1 MFINLQLPITRGH
14 DCLSIG
20 KFCNSM
26 GQVALIV
33 SLYDPKL
40 LIIWEIYEKV
50 FVHTSLNTES
60 LHSDPIEAIYWAR

>member
-50 FVHTSLNTES
+50 SLTY
-60 LHSDPIEAIYWAR
+60 LIEYRIPPF